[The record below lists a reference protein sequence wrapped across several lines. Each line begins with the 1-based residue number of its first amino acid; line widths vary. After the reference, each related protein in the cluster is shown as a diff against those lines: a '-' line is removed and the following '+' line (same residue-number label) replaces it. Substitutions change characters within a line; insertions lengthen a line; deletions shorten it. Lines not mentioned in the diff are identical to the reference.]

1 MSELPVASFEMIL
14 SHRGFQFSHC
24 MKFYVEIKSD
34 ENGMH

>member
-14 SHRGFQFSHC
+14 SRQDFQFSHGV
-24 MKFYVEIKSD
+24 KFYVEMKSD